1 MNWTALFPA
10 LLTILLLLV
19 TMGGLMLARSRRLR
33 EQSGL
38 PQGEVVYEDVSGLA
52 QQPLFSNKLGLAGKP
67 DYLLRDPQRHLIP
80 VEVKS
85 GYAPRDGHPH
95 ESHLLQLAAYFFL
108 IEDVLQGTAPY
119 GLIRYRN
126 RTIQIA
132 NTRELREQLM
142 DVIAQ
147 MRTLLARG
155 IAHRHHEQAQRC
167 ARCSM
172 AHACDERLR

>member
-1 MNWTALFPA
+1 MNWTTLFPA

-19 TMGGLMLARSRRLR
+19 TMGGLLLARSRRLR
-33 EQSGL
+33 EKSGL
-38 PQGEVVYEDVSGLA
+38 PQGDVVYEDVSGLA

-85 GYAPRDGHPH
+85 GYAPRDGHPY

-108 IEDVLQGTAPY
+108 IEDALHSAAPY

-126 RTIQIA
+126 RTLRVA
-132 NTRELREQLM
+132 NSAELRTQLM

-147 MRTLLARG
+147 MRTLLVRG
-155 IAHRHHEQAQRC
+155 AAHRHHEQLQRC